1 MTSEGFLEWSLWRHN
16 VSVYREASWMF
27 CKFSDATN
35 KVAKYITT
43 KPQLEPLPNP
53 NPNPNQP
60 DRAHLRA
67 PLSEAA
73 TVRNPAMFGQWRGLR
88 LSYDQTGSVV
98 RWSVCGCLELIA
110 P

>member
-43 KPQLEPLPNP
+43 PTLTLTLTVTPTPT
-53 NPNPNQP
+53 NQTARTCVP
-60 DRAHLRA
+60 RFRKRQQCATLQCSANGVDCVCPMTKQA
-67 PLSEAA
+67 P
-73 TVRNPAMFGQWRGLR
+73 W
-88 LSYDQTGSVV
+88 
-98 RWSVCGCLELIA
+98 CGGRCVDA
-110 P
+110 

>member
-27 CKFSDATN
+27 CKFSDASK
-35 KVAKYITT
+35 KVAKYVTT
-43 KPQLEPLPNP
+43 KPNSNPNP

-60 DRAHLRA
+60 DRAYLRA
-67 PLSEAA
+67 PLSDAA
-73 TVRNPAMFGQWRGLR
+73 TVRNPAMFGQRRGLR

-98 RWSVCGCLELIA
+98 RQSVCGCLKLF
-110 P
+110 PL